1 MNTKHRVVVTGIG
14 LVTPVGTTMHETWNA
29 LLNSRSGI
37 TTFEAGILPD
47 YPYRFVGRVGSLE
60 QQLVTI
66 LSPKQQSHTDRFTH
80 LGLVA
85 GKQALDDAG
94 LTAEFPLQRDRFGV
108 YLGVGIGGLE
118 TVRDAAVSL
127 HTKGPRF
134 LSPYVIP
141 KAINN
146 LAPSWLSMSF
156 NVQGPSL
163 AITSACSSGADA
175 IGLAFRAIKD
185 GYADYMLAGGAE
197 GCAIPLAQASF
208 GNMRALSSWAG
219 APAGASRPFDA
230 QRSGFVLAEGAGVLV
245 LERFDLAQKRGAL
258 IYAEVVGY
266 GATADAYHIT
276 AMHPEG
282 DGATRALT
290 AALNDAQINPHQVGY
305 INAHGTGTPM
315 NDAVETKVLKTIF
328 KDHVDPKNQK
338 HAVVSSTKSMT
349 GHMIGAGGG
358 AEIGFC
364 ALALKNQIVPPTI
377 NLDYPDSACDLDYV
391 PHHAREHSME
401 YALSNSFGFGG
412 GNACV
417 VLKKV

>member
-1 MNTKHRVVVTGIG
+1 MNDKHRVAVTGIG
-14 LVTPVGTTMHETWNA
+14 LVTPVGTTTQETWDG
-29 LLNSRSGI
+29 LLQARSGI
-37 TTFEAGILPD
+37 TTFDDGILSE
-47 YPYRFVGRVGSLE
+47 YPYRYIGTVGSITD
-60 QQLVTI
+60 QLNTI
-66 LSPKQQSHTDRFTH
+66 LAPKNQGHTDRFIH
-80 LGLVA
+80 VALVA

-94 LTAEFPLQRDRFGV
+94 LSNQFPEQRERFGTYV
-108 YLGVGIGGLE
+108 GVGIGGLE

-127 HTKGPRF
+127 YSKGPRG

-146 LAPSWLSMSF
+146 LAPSWLSMLF

-163 AITSACSSGADA
+163 AITSACSSGGDA
-175 IGLAFRAIKD
+175 IGLACRAIRD

-197 GCAIPLAQASF
+197 SCAVPIAQVAF
-208 GNMRALSSWAG
+208 GNMRALSAWKG
-219 APAGASRPFDA
+219 AARGASRPFDA

-245 LERFDLAQKRGAL
+245 LERFDLARKRGARV
-258 IYAEVVGY
+258 YAEVVGY

-276 AMHPEG
+276 AMHP
-282 DGATRALT
+282 DGRGAISALT
-290 AALNDAQINPHQVGY
+290 TALADGGVDRSEIGY

-315 NDAVETKVLKTIF
+315 NDAVETAVLKKVF
-328 KDHVDPKNQK
+328 AHHVEATNPQR
-338 HAVVSSTKSMT
+338 ALVSSTKSMT

-358 AEIGFC
+358 VEIGIC
-364 ALALKNQIVPPTI
+364 ALALKHQIVPPTI
-377 NLDYPDSACDLDYV
+377 NLEYPDPACDLDYV
-391 PHHAREHSME
+391 PHTARETALS